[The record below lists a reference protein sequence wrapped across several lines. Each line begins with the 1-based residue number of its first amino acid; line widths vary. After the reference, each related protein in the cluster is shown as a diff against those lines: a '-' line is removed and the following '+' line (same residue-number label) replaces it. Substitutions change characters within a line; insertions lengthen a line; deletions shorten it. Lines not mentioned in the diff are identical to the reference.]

1 MFNRIVRV
9 ATISILGLIA
19 PIGMYFLAAF
29 IFSVIPTDPPPTF
42 CKERNIIYVASNGVH
57 LDLIIP
63 RELLTPSL
71 ENGLKLPNWVSY
83 TAFGWGDKEFYIN
96 TPTWNDLKL
105 HTALRALF
113 ADTESAMHVVWL
125 DRVYNQGAPVA
136 LCDFQLDRL
145 LQFIE
150 QSFKTLPDGQLI
162 EIAAAGYGD
171 RDKFYQGVGNFNFIQ
186 TCNNWVNRSLKTAGI
201 RTSLWSPFDKGVLYQ
216 LSKLDDAAPESQDI
230 IF

>member
-1 MFNRIVRV
+1 MG
-9 ATISILGLIA
+9 ILALIE
-19 PIGMYFLAAF
+19 PVGIYFLLAI
-29 IFSVIPTDPPPTF
+29 IFSLIPTNPPSAD
-42 CKERNIIYVASNGVH
+42 CSYRNTITVASNGVH
-57 LDLIIP
+57 LDVIIP
-63 RELLTPSL
+63 REFLTPSL
-71 ENGLKLPNWVSY
+71 EDGLKLPAWVSY
-83 TAFGWGDKEFYIN
+83 IAFG
-96 TPTWNDLKL
+96 TWDDLKL
-105 HTALRALF
+105 YTALRALF

-136 LCDFQLDRL
+136 LCDFQLERL

-171 RDKFYQGVGNFNFIQ
+171 RDKFYQGVGNFNFIH

-201 RTSLWSPFDKGVLYQ
+201 RTALWSPFDKGVLYQ
-216 LSKLDDAAPESQDI
+216 LRQLDDAASESQDI